1 MELFV
6 PDELDILYVGFYS
19 PFLPNNLFIMIKAFI
34 NSLITKS
41 SLQFTAIV
49 LLSAAALTGCQ
60 SHGTKDH
67 KSEIVKGTQVL
78 IPKDTLLNCISEVVK
93 ITAEKG
99 YDFEKVREVFEK
111 RGDRYK
117 VVVYP
122 KKDFDHSD
130 LEVLLVSDLTKPK
143 EPSNF
148 TLYIPAVLQKQLL
161 FPDLKSRFGNW
172 IIANDNG
179 APEVKSPLTR
189 FDIAENGKSTV
200 HLTALSTDVP
210 KATQN
215 MIISINI
222 SK

>member
-1 MELFV
+1 
-6 PDELDILYVGFYS
+6 
-19 PFLPNNLFIMIKAFI
+19 MIKAFI
-34 NSLITKS
+34 NGLITKS
-41 SLQFTAIV
+41 YLQCTAI
-49 LLSAAALTGCQ
+49 LFLSAATLTGCK
-60 SHGTKDH
+60 SNGTKDP
-67 KSEIVKGTQVL
+67 KSEIFKGNQVL

-99 YDFEKVREVFEK
+99 YDFEKVREIFEK

-148 TLYIPAVLQKQLL
+148 TLYIPAALQKQLL
-161 FPDLKSRFGNW
+161 FPDLRSRFGNW
-172 IIANDNG
+172 VSKPANDKA

-189 FDIAENGKSTV
+189 FDISENGKDTV
-200 HLTALSTDVP
+200 HLTALSTDTP

-215 MIISINI
+215 MIISLNI